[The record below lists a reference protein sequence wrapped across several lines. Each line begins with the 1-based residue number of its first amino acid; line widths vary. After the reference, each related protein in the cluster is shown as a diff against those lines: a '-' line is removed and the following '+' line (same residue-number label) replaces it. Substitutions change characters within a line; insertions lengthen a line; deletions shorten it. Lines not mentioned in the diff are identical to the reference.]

1 MDPSPFSPGYG
12 RRPLVFGGH
21 SAEISELTEVFE
33 TLDFGENQSVLI
45 SGLRGAGKT
54 SMLAK
59 LQDAA
64 RDNGWLVISDDASSG
79 LMDRVM
85 ETTIPSLLSEL
96 SPDAR
101 MRLTGLGIWQLNA
114 QWQYVERH
122 REVRPLLR
130 RDLAALSTVLAE
142 TRPHSGVLITIDEV
156 FSGKVRLRELSRF
169 ALEVSHAIAE
179 GANIMIVF
187 AGIKVDLEALVE
199 QEHTTFLRRS
209 RELDFRRLSPVE
221 TRHVFAESIRIGGK
235 TIDPDALDLLVTFSQ
250 GYPYLVQL
258 AGDFAWR
265 SSGTAP
271 AIALADARA
280 AHGRAITAVER
291 RVISRVFQDLSE
303 VDQRFVA
310 AMAVD
315 EGRSRIADIV
325 KRLDVS
331 DQYVQVYK
339 KRLIESCY
347 VQADGRGHVVF
358 SLPYLGDYV
367 RSLSAEREQSG
378 ADEWDNF
385 PPPRTADSDSG
396 APWTGGP
403 VLNPDES
410 PARVHSAS
418 SPGVET
424 LARPTPG
431 SHRGEASCVR
441 CPLDRDPCRSCAG

>member
-1 MDPSPFSPGYG
+1 MVAREVLEPSPFSPGYG

-21 SAEISELTEVFE
+21 AAETAELTEVFE

-64 RDNGWLVISDDASSG
+64 REQGWLVISDDASSG

-85 ETTIPSLLSEL
+85 ESTIPALLGEL

-101 MRLTGLGIWQLNA
+101 MRLTGLGIWRLNA
-114 QWQYVERH
+114 QWEYVERH
-122 REVRPLLR
+122 REVKPLLR
-130 RDLAALSTVLAE
+130 RDLVALSVVLAQ
-142 TRPHSGVLITIDEV
+142 TRPHAGVLITIDEV
-156 FSGKVRLRELSRF
+156 SSGKVRLRELSRF
-169 ALEVSHAIAE
+169 ALEVSHAISE
-179 GANIMIVF
+179 GANVMIVF

-209 RELDFRRLSPVE
+209 RELDFRRLSPGE
-221 TRHVFAESIRIGGK
+221 TRHVLAESIRIGGK
-235 TIDPDALDLLVTFSQ
+235 TIDPDALELLVTFSQ

-265 SSGTAP
+265 SSGTA
-271 AIALADARA
+271 AQISVDDARA

-315 EGRSRIADIV
+315 QGRSKIADIV
-325 KRLDVS
+325 KRLGVS

-339 KRLIESCY
+339 KRLIESGY

-367 RSLSAEREQSG
+367 RSMSAAGERSA
-378 ADEWDNF
+378 ADDWDNY
-385 PPPRTADSDSG
+385 PPPRT
-396 APWTGGP
+396 
-403 VLNPDES
+403 LEPDDEL
-410 PARVHSAS
+410 R
-418 SPGVET
+418 
-424 LARPTPG
+424 
-431 SHRGEASCVR
+431 
-441 CPLDRDPCRSCAG
+441 